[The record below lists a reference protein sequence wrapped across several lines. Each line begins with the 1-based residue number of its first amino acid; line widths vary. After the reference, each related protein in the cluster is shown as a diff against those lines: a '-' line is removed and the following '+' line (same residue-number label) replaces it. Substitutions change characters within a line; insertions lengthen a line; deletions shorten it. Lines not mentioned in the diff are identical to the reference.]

1 MTHLERTI
9 IHMLNTHKKK
19 KVEASRQGNI
29 SETALQNKQIE
40 IYQSLINEC
49 IIGDTVMNHL
59 LKHHIVV
66 DGIYIDSHNQ
76 ISLHL
81 SKGENK
87 MTQALCHLRN
97 LADIESAS
105 RGSHLKG
112 MVHK

>member
-9 IHMLNTHKKK
+9 IELYNINIKK
-19 KVEASRQGNI
+19 KVEASRQGNTDLVN
-29 SETALQNKQIE
+29 SYLTQIE
-40 IYQSLINEC
+40 IYKSLIDEC
-49 IIGDTVMNHL
+49 IIGHTVMNHL
-59 LKHHIVV
+59 LNHKLVV

-81 SKGENK
+81 SKGDKK

-105 RGSHLKG
+105 R
-112 MVHK
+112 VHK

>member
-9 IHMLNTHKKK
+9 IQMFNILNKK
-19 KVEASRQGNI
+19 KVEASRQGNTDLVN
-29 SETALQNKQIE
+29 SYLTQIE
-40 IYQSLINEC
+40 IYKSLIDEC

-59 LKHHIVV
+59 LNHQLVV

-81 SKGENK
+81 SKGDKK

-97 LADIESAS
+97 LADIEAS
-105 RGSHLKG
+105 QLFK
-112 MVHK
+112 